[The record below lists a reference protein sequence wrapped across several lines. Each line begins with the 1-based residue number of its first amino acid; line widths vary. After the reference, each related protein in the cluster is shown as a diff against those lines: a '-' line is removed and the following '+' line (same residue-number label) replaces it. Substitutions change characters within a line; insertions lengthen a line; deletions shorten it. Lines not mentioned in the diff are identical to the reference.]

1 MNPDAFRHDFFL
13 ILPEVELALFG
24 LAILLFD
31 FMLGIRDKTGNA
43 VFAMLGVIFSGV
55 SLYRLRALGPEAV
68 GGFSGSLIVDPFF
81 IFFGMLFLIATALVI
96 LLSVRYLQIENEHHG
111 EYYAL
116 LLFATVGMMFM
127 ASGYDLIVLFIGLET
142 MAISFYILTGFLR
155 HQRRSNE
162 AAVKYL
168 LLGAF
173 SSGLLAYGF
182 SLLYGIS
189 AMASLAGP
197 TGMPLQVP
205 RTNLD
210 VVRAAL
216 DLRGPSDLLVLLA
229 IVTVAAGLFF
239 KVAAVPFH
247 QWAPDVYEGA
257 PTTITAYIS
266 VASKTAS
273 FALLL
278 RLFLYAFWPVR
289 VNWIEIIG
297 VVAVASLTLGN
308 FAAITQTNIKRLLAY
323 SSISHVGYILLG
335 LVAVLTGP
343 EGNETGL
350 KGIAFYLFV
359 YAFMNIGAF
368 AIVIV
373 LRRQGLIGEELDDM
387 NGLIERS
394 PTSAVLLLIFML
406 SLAGIPPS
414 GRICGQV
421 LHPAGADPN
430 GPLLPGRFWR
440 AVHRAGAV
448 LLLPH
453 CGPRL
458 DSRAGKRHTRE
469 RVAWAVRGARGDV
482 FRDAG
487 RRRISGAFDS
497 HGYIFADLARRPLWP
512 LTTEIR
518 ILHRRRLTVPAVSC
532 ASLAM
537 PWTCR
542 SCSWGPQLS
551 VPGPGI

>member
-1 MNPDAFRHDFFL
+1 MDTATFRHDFFL

-31 FMLGIRDKTGNA
+31 FMLGVKDKAGNA
-43 VFAMLGVIFSGV
+43 VFAMLGVIFSGI
-55 SLYRLRALGPEAV
+55 SLYRLRSLGPEAV
-68 GGFSGSLIVDPFF
+68 GGFNSSIVVDPFF
-81 IFFGMLFLIATALVI
+81 LFFGMIFLIATALVI

-127 ASGYDLIVLFIGLET
+127 ASGYDLIVQFLGLET
-142 MAISFYILTGFLR
+142 MAISFYILVGFLR

-189 AMASLAGP
+189 AMAQINGP
-197 TGMPLQVP
+197 LGLPLQVP
-205 RTNLD
+205 RTNID
-210 VVRAAL
+210 VVRTAL
-216 DLRGPSDLLVLLA
+216 ELRGPTDLLVILA

-257 PTTITAYIS
+257 PTTVTAYVS

-289 VNWIEIIG
+289 VNWVGIIAA
-297 VVAVASLTLGN
+297 VAIASLTLGN
-308 FAAITQTNIKRLLAY
+308 FAAITQTNVKRLLAY

-335 LVAVLTGP
+335 LVAAMSGP

-350 KGIAFYLFV
+350 KGVAFYLFV
-359 YAFMNIGAF
+359 YAFMTIGAF
-368 AIVIV
+368 AIIIV
-373 LRRQGLIGEELDDM
+373 LRRQGLIGDELDDL
-387 NGLIERS
+387 NGLYKRS
-394 PTSAVLLLIFML
+394 PASAVLLLIFML
-406 SLAGIPPS
+406 SLAGIPPLAGFVGKYYILLS
-414 GRICGQV
+414 LIETGHYYLALFGALYIVPALYYYFRIV
-421 LHPAGADPN
+421 VHAWLFEPAGEARTTVTP
-430 GPLLPGRFWR
+430 GQSVALAVMCVVTLVAGIYPEPFIRLATYSLTLPS
-440 AVHRAGAV
+440 V
-448 LLLPH
+448 LF
-453 CGPRL
+453 
-458 DSRAGKRHTRE
+458 
-469 RVAWAVRGARGDV
+469 AR
-482 FRDAG
+482 
-487 RRRISGAFDS
+487 
-497 HGYIFADLARRPLWP
+497 
-512 LTTEIR
+512 
-518 ILHRRRLTVPAVSC
+518 
-532 ASLAM
+532 
-537 PWTCR
+537 
-542 SCSWGPQLS
+542 
-551 VPGPGI
+551 